1 MEITIIADNREK
13 SSGIP
18 QMLISRN
25 IKTKMFQLIAGDYVI
40 NDSIVIE
47 RKTKT
52 DFIQSIINGRLF
64 KQCEGMKK
72 TGLIP
77 LIIVE
82 GNPFQTA
89 HNIKPEA
96 IKGALL
102 SISLSWQIPVIR
114 SSGKEDT
121 VELMIM
127 AARQHFN
134 PPQFIFK
141 RGINSRK
148 KQNQKHFFIQN
159 LPCIG
164 PQLAYNL
171 LAHFKTIE
179 NIILADVIDLTEV
192 EGIGK
197 KKAATLFNF
206 IREGK

>member
-1 MEITIIADNREK
+1 MEITIIADNRER

-18 QMLISRN
+18 QLLISRN
-25 IKTKMFQLIAGDYVI
+25 IKTKTFQLVVGDYII
-40 NDSIVIE
+40 NDSIVVE

-64 KQCEGMKK
+64 AQCEGMKK

-89 HNIKPEA
+89 RNIKPEA

-102 SISLSWQIPVIR
+102 SISLAWQIPVIR

-127 AARQHFN
+127 AAHQHFN
-134 PPQFIFK
+134 PPQFIYK
-141 RGINSRK
+141 KGRNSK
-148 KQNQKHFFIQN
+148 SKQNQKHFFIQN
-159 LPCIG
+159 LPGIG
-164 PQLAYNL
+164 PQLAHNL
-171 LAHFKTIE
+171 LTHFKTIE
-179 NIILADVIDLTEV
+179 SIILADIIDLIEV

-197 KKAATLFNF
+197 KKATALFHF
-206 IREGK
+206 FREGK

>member
-25 IKTKMFQLIAGDYVI
+25 IKTKMFQLIAGDYII
-40 NDSIVIE
+40 NDSLVIE

-64 KQCEGMKK
+64 AQCEGLKK

-127 AARQHFN
+127 SARQHFN

-141 RGINSRK
+141 KGRNSK
-148 KQNQKHFFIQN
+148 NKQNRKHFFIQN
-159 LPCIG
+159 LPGIG
-164 PQLAYNL
+164 PQLACNL
-171 LAHFKTIE
+171 LEHFKTIE
-179 NIILADVIDLTEV
+179 SIILADVIDLIKV

-197 KKAATLFNF
+197 KKAAALFHF
-206 IREGK
+206 IRE